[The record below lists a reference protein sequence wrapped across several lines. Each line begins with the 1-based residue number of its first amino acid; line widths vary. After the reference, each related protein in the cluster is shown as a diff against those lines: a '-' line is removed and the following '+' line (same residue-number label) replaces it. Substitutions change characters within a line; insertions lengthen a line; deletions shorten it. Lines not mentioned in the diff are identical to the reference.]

1 MLRATPSLVL
11 GASSADPMQEFADV
25 PAAMVLSDSTLV
37 IVNRA
42 THELRFFSPSA
53 EFIKT
58 AGRRGE
64 GPGEFT
70 TIAAFA
76 VLAAESLA
84 VQDWRTSRVSVFT
97 RGGVLARSFTLGPPP
112 QRPRAALV
120 GAFSDGTLLG
130 AGSDWLTDVEP
141 PAGLL
146 TLTQTAFRFTALGAP
161 LAPVGN
167 ILEREYLFV
176 AGPSGVS
183 RYVMPYGFFGCIRVH
198 GDSFLMGDGRI
209 FEIREYRQSGALKR
223 IIRADL
229 EPKRIASADKAG
241 EKERILAFYG
251 RKTASSGFER
261 FGLLYLGARPC
272 LRSNDSNS
280 PRMGGCGSNSIG
292 ESTKHRAGYSLIPTD
307 ARAGSSTSHL
317 GSKFAKFA
325 AMVCSG

>member
-1 MLRATPSLVL
+1 
-11 GASSADPMQEFADV
+11 
-25 PAAMVLSDSTLV
+25 
-37 IVNRA
+37 
-42 THELRFFSPSA
+42 
-53 EFIKT
+53 
-58 AGRRGE
+58 
-64 GPGEFT
+64 
-70 TIAAFA
+70 
-76 VLAAESLA
+76 
-84 VQDWRTSRVSVFT
+84 
-97 RGGVLARSFTLGPPP
+97 
-112 QRPRAALV
+112 
-120 GAFSDGTLLG
+120 
-130 AGSDWLTDVEP
+130 
-141 PAGLL
+141 
-146 TLTQTAFRFTALGAP
+146 
-161 LAPVGN
+161 
-167 ILEREYLFV
+167 
-176 AGPSGVS
+176 
-183 RYVMPYGFFGCIRVH
+183 MPYGFFGCIRVH

-317 GSKFAKFA
+317 RFEIRQIRSNGVLGVTRTADDEESVAPILLPA
-325 AMVCSG
+325 GDLSA